1 MFDGLKGAVPLFTHE
16 KTAKPNLV
24 TLVVYLVALGLLGG
38 TPGMSGWEYATQ
50 GGQWGR
56 KNLVDLIFDGFEGAV
71 ALFTHEKTVYPNLV
85 ISVLFS
91 TALWLSRGPL
101 QSQMGDASLQEGNTV
116 GQIRKTYHLMI

>member
-24 TLVVYLVALGLLGG
+24 SLVVYLVALGLLGG

-56 KNLVDLIFDGFEGAV
+56 KNQVDLIFDGFEGAV
-71 ALFTHEKTVYPNLV
+71 ALFTHEKNSLSKSGYLSVIFNCFRALRGALTV
-85 ISVLFS
+85 
-91 TALWLSRGPL
+91 TDG
-101 QSQMGDASLQEGNTV
+101 
-116 GQIRKTYHLMI
+116 